1 MATTH
6 YSLPTIVGTD
16 TVDGV
21 NAING
26 LANAVDAALYSVAGE
41 IPSGY
46 VLPVAT
52 ASELGGVRSGGD
64 VTVASGT
71 GVMSIAN
78 GVIDSNK
85 LAANSVAATA
95 IQNNAVSSVKLTS
108 DVTSQIAAGYQ
119 ASQKLADQPV
129 RHSLSTT
136 TANLFGTYVVNEAA
150 HMVTMKITSQGAT
163 CNVSTTSHTNPE
175 TAPLVFDAIPAQYRP
190 TTTFSAV
197 MGLSTA
203 TSGGNGL
210 IVWMGAIRSD
220 GVPCVYYYNAWA
232 NTGDYQFIA
241 DCTIAWFYD
250 VSIAD

>member
-41 IPSGY
+41 IPTGY

-52 ASELGGVRSGGD
+52 ASDLGGVRGGGD
-64 VTVASGT
+64 IIVASGT
-71 GVMSIAN
+71 GDMSIAN
-78 GVIDSNK
+78 GAVTANH
-85 LAANSVAATA
+85 LAPNSVSSSAL
-95 IQNNAVSSVKLTS
+95 QNNAVTSAKLSSDL
-108 DVTSQIAAGYQ
+108 TSQISAGYT

-190 TTTFSAV
+190 TTTFSSV

-203 TSGGNGL
+203 TSGSTGL
-210 IVWMGAIRSD
+210 IVWMGAIRND

-250 VSIAD
+250 VRVAD